1 MGLLVAERAPQ
12 RRVYVP
18 CASRLYFCPMLPQRT
33 SNATPTQ
40 ICLSSGRAIV
50 LGLTLSSAVIGVN
63 GHVTHAA
70 DASSSATESE
80 LQIDITKIGLGK
92 EVVITQGRKEWFMRV
107 EVTPENSVVVRQ
119 EKEGERYILDE
130 SEMHDR
136 AMTPAEVDTAITDF
150 VNSVKTRQKV
160 Q

>member
-1 MGLLVAERAPQ
+1 
-12 RRVYVP
+12 
-18 CASRLYFCPMLPQRT
+18 MLSQRT
-33 SNATPTQ
+33 SSAIPTQ
-40 ICLSSGRAIV
+40 TCLSGCRVII
-50 LGLTLSSAVIGVN
+50 LGLTLSLPIIGLTDQ
-63 GHVTHAA
+63 VTHAA
-70 DASSSATESE
+70 DAGSSATESE

-119 EKEGERYILDE
+119 EKEGERYLLDE

-136 AMTPAEVDTAITDF
+136 AMTPAEVETAITDF

>member
-1 MGLLVAERAPQ
+1 
-12 RRVYVP
+12 
-18 CASRLYFCPMLPQRT
+18 MLPKRL
-33 SNATPTQ
+33 SCVRLKSIHRPTFRMAV
-40 ICLSSGRAIV
+40 LALALFLGT
-50 LGLTLSSAVIGVN
+50 LGLGDHWAQ
-63 GHVTHAA
+63 AA
-70 DASSSATESE
+70 DVASSTGESD

-92 EVVITQGRKEWFMRV
+92 EVVITQGTKEWFMRV

-119 EKEGERYILDE
+119 EKDGNRYLLDE

-136 AMTPAEVDTAITDF
+136 AMTPVEVDAAITEF

>member
-1 MGLLVAERAPQ
+1 
-12 RRVYVP
+12 
-18 CASRLYFCPMLPQRT
+18 MLPKRPSRIRLKSAHRPAFRMAGLPLALFLGT
-33 SNATPTQ
+33 
-40 ICLSSGRAIV
+40 
-50 LGLTLSSAVIGVN
+50 LGLGDHTAQ
-63 GHVTHAA
+63 AA
-70 DASSSATESE
+70 DAASSTGASE

-92 EVVITQGRKEWFMRV
+92 EVVITQGTKEWFMRV

-119 EKEGERYILDE
+119 EKDGERYLLDE

-136 AMTPAEVDTAITDF
+136 AMTPAEVDAAITEF

>member
-1 MGLLVAERAPQ
+1 
-12 RRVYVP
+12 
-18 CASRLYFCPMLPQRT
+18 MLQQRT
-33 SNATPTQ
+33 SHAIPTHTL
-40 ICLSSGRAIV
+40 LSECRAIV
-50 LGLTLSSAVIGVN
+50 LGLTLSSAIIGVN

-70 DASSSATESE
+70 DASSNASESD
-80 LQIDITKIGLGK
+80 LQIDVTKIGLGK

-119 EKEGERYILDE
+119 EKEGERYLLDE

-136 AMTPAEVDTAITDF
+136 AMTPAEVETAITDF

-160 Q
+160 K

>member
-1 MGLLVAERAPQ
+1 MGLLVAERVPQ

-18 CASRLYFCPMLPQRT
+18 CAPRLYFCPMLLQRT

-40 ICLSSGRAIV
+40 IRLSGCRAIV
-50 LGLTLSSAVIGVN
+50 LGLTLSSAIIGVN

-70 DASSSATESE
+70 DASSNATESE

-119 EKEGERYILDE
+119 EKEGERYLLDE

-136 AMTPAEVDTAITDF
+136 AMTPTEVETAITDF

>member
-1 MGLLVAERAPQ
+1 MAVLALVLFLGTLGSGDHRAQ
-12 RRVYVP
+12 
-18 CASRLYFCPMLPQRT
+18 
-33 SNATPTQ
+33 
-40 ICLSSGRAIV
+40 
-50 LGLTLSSAVIGVN
+50 
-63 GHVTHAA
+63 AA
-70 DASSSATESE
+70 DGASSIGESD

-92 EVVITQGRKEWFMRV
+92 EVVITKGAKEWFMRV

-119 EKEGERYILDE
+119 EKDGERYLLDE

-136 AMTPAEVDTAITDF
+136 AMTPAEVDAAITEF

>member
-1 MGLLVAERAPQ
+1 
-12 RRVYVP
+12 
-18 CASRLYFCPMLPQRT
+18 MLPQRT
-33 SNATPTQ
+33 SSAILKTVLSTGYPIAVFGMVLSLVTLDLGDRTAQATD
-40 ICLSSGRAIV
+40 
-50 LGLTLSSAVIGVN
+50 
-63 GHVTHAA
+63 AA
-70 DASSSATESE
+70 PSTTELE

-92 EVVITQGRKEWFMRV
+92 EVVITKGNKEWFMRV

-119 EKEGERYILDE
+119 EKEGERYLLDE

-160 Q
+160 K